1 MDARVM
7 RDLSS
12 NSPRSR
18 MLDSNGDFA
27 GLGDEAGDW
36 CGAGSLAEEPVCG
49 ADGRVP
55 REGDFT
61 LDGEDVDCA
70 FCGVGY
76 RVDEDG
82 FGEVEFQ
89 GEDMFLALG
98 ELLPGVFGEEDYC
111 QWVAAKRLRCEDVE
125 SYKFQLSH
133 GGLGVE
139 R

>member
-1 MDARVM
+1 MNARVM

-18 MLDSNGDFA
+18 ILDGDGDFA
-27 GLGDEAGDW
+27 GLSDETGDW
-36 CGAGSLAEEPVCG
+36 RCAGSLAEEPVCS
-49 ADGRVP
+49 ADGRVS

-82 FGEVEFQ
+82 FGEVEF
-89 GEDMFLALG
+89 
-98 ELLPGVFGEEDYC
+98 
-111 QWVAAKRLRCEDVE
+111 
-125 SYKFQLSH
+125 
-133 GGLGVE
+133 
-139 R
+139 